1 MTPLLTAVPPPEV
14 MPFIGTGS
22 TAMSSVLSLSATQ
35 SHSFRLWLEA
45 VGRPFDQI
53 ESWRDLE
60 LWLLQGQGLSPHT
73 YYGAYLTAL
82 KQFYRYSEG
91 LHPLQWTPELVESF
105 YDALRLGRSRATAY
119 LRMEGM
125 KHICRRIALRI
136 PWFTDPFLIMSGKT
150 KAKLAAAPRGVK
162 KTALYQSELD
172 AVLSHLKADGSLKA
186 RQTLAMI
193 AVLVT
198 SGLRAQELCELAA
211 DSVEHDTDSGRWY
224 LSGIGKGG
232 KPFHVEVHPR
242 AISLAFSVFRSQF
255 GRSPRRGEPLFYGAI
270 LREGRYRPMKRAALW
285 ARMHELG
292 EELKRERK
300 IRSQVQFSAHLFRR
314 TWASQCIKG
323 VMDLAALADA
333 GRWSS
338 LETLQ
343 RHYADTLRTTLPYT
357 ERMLRVLS

>member
-1 MTPLLTAVPPPEV
+1 MPFTGTRSTAV
-14 MPFIGTGS
+14 
-22 TAMSSVLSLSATQ
+22 SSALSLQDTQ
-35 SHSFRLWLEA
+35 AHSFRLWLEA
-45 VGRPFDQI
+45 VGRPFERI
-53 ESWRDLE
+53 ERWRDLE

-73 YYGAYLTAL
+73 YEAYLTAL
-82 KQFYRYSEG
+82 KQFYRHTGG

-105 YDALRLGRSRATAY
+105 YDAMRARLSLSTAY
-119 LRMEGM
+119 LRMEGL

-136 PWFTDPFLIMSGKT
+136 PWFTDPFTIMSEKT
-150 KAKLAAAPRGVK
+150 KAKLSAAPRSRK
-162 KTALYQSELD
+162 KAALYQSELD

-198 SGLRAQELCELAA
+198 SGLRAQELCDLTA
-211 DSVEHDTDSGRWY
+211 DSVEHDTDTGSWY
-224 LSGIGKGG
+224 LNGIGKGG
-232 KPFHVEVHPR
+232 KPFHVEVNPS
-242 AISLAFSVFRSQF
+242 AISLAFSVFRSQL
-255 GRSPRRGEPLFYGAI
+255 GRSPHRGEPLFYGAI
-270 LREGRYRPMKRAALW
+270 LREGRYRPMRWAALW
-285 ARMHELG
+285 ARLHDLG
-292 EELKRERK
+292 EELKREGK

-323 VMDLAALADA
+323 GIDLTALADA

-343 RHYADTLRTTLPYT
+343 HHYADTLRTTRPYT